1 MFRLKS
7 YEPPLRIQI
16 TIKNLFIIMAYVL
29 NLTFFLAIAYYPEKY
44 QFFSEHI
51 SNLGSFESALGAI
64 NIISMRIIIVGF
76 GICSLLLLAVAIL
89 YFTRRDLYLWHVK
102 GILSL
107 IVAFGVACDA
117 IPSDHPKLWVLHI
130 IGASAFIGGFAAFNA
145 VLQIS
150 STIKKRKDK
159 QEEVNKVDTI
169 WDIFLSI
176 VLILLLIGYFTI
188 FALNLDNLGISNLDA
203 IFQKVIIFAEILAL
217 YFIDNKD
224 V

>member
-1 MFRLKS
+1 MFRLKR

-29 NLTFFLAIAYYPEKY
+29 NLTFFIAIAYYPEKY

-89 YFTRRDLYLWHVK
+89 YFTKRDLYLWHVK
-102 GILSL
+102 GVLSL
-107 IVAFGVACDA
+107 IVAVGVALDA
-117 IPSDHPKLWVLHI
+117 IPSDHPTLWILHI
-130 IGASAFIGGFAAFNA
+130 IGAAAFIGGFAAFNA

-150 STIKKRKDK
+150 SMIKKRKDK
-159 QEEVNKVDTI
+159 QRDVNKGDTI

-176 VLILLLIGYFTI
+176 VLIVLLIGYFTL
-188 FALNLDNLGISNLDA
+188 FALNLNNVGMSNLDA
-203 IFQKVIIFAEILAL
+203 IYQKVIIFAEILAL